1 MITQYNAERGA
12 VSLPSPTLY
21 RETCYPRGKRDTSRQ
36 EVARQR
42 EVLFWDTSLLMHDQ
56 GNQNPSLCLE
66 EKRKCTRI
74 EQRSQIALEV
84 PHRFDAETAKAR
96 RAGYFHR
103 SHAQPPISRRAAG
116 RTFPGNSTESTQQ
129 LKFLP
134 RCPAAFRVGFAS
146 GLFIASLRGYPV
158 TLVWRAMRREI

>member
-84 PHRFDAETAKAR
+84 PHRFDAETAKTR
-96 RAGYFHR
+96 RARHFHR
-103 SHAQPPISRRAAG
+103 SHAQPPISRPAAG
-116 RTFPGNSTESTQQ
+116 RTFPGNSTESTRQH

-134 RCPAAFRVGFAS
+134 GCSAAFRVGFAS
-146 GLFIASLRGYPV
+146 GLFIASLRG
-158 TLVWRAMRREI
+158 